1 MSSISKLPGIK
12 QDIELR
18 NHTTFRIGGAAKYFF
33 VASRQ
38 ADFKKAVAAAKEA
51 KLPFWFLGGGSNTL
65 VSDGGFEG
73 LVIKT
78 DNKETKTEK
87 EGETLKVVCEAGASF
102 NRIILDSVKAGYSG
116 VEWGFGIP
124 GAIGGAVFGN
134 AGRLGEDISKA
145 VESVKVLDENLNEKT
160 FSKNECNFDYRESR
174 FKKTGEI
181 ILETTL
187 VLKKKKAE
195 ELEAV
200 FAEAKKVIVNSP
212 RFPSAGCAFKN
223 YKTAGENDPLLQNH
237 PELIERVRGGK
248 IGVGFLIDQCGLK
261 GKKVGGAQVWEGHA
275 NYIVNTGGATAR
287 EVKTLIDNVVEAMG
301 EKYGIVLEPEIRFL
315 GF

>member
-1 MSSISKLPGIK
+1 MINLQNLQQNVPLK
-12 QDIELR
+12 

-134 AGRLGEDISKA
+134 AGRLGEDTPAQIWLLGDA
-145 VESVKVLDENLNEKT
+145 RILNT
-160 FSKNECNFDYRESR
+160 S
-174 FKKTGEI
+174 
-181 ILETTL
+181 
-187 VLKKKKAE
+187 
-195 ELEAV
+195 
-200 FAEAKKVIVNSP
+200 
-212 RFPSAGCAFKN
+212 
-223 YKTAGENDPLLQNH
+223 KTAIFCSSRCPGNAILNAFD
-237 PELIERVRGGK
+237 
-248 IGVGFLIDQCGLK
+248 
-261 GKKVGGAQVWEGHA
+261 A
-275 NYIVNTGGATAR
+275 AR
-287 EVKTLIDNVVEAMG
+287 ELRD
-301 EKYGIVLEPEIRFL
+301 KYMKIISLAPEVI
-315 GF
+315 